1 MFAAPD
7 LCQTALMS
15 DIEPARVPVSSG
27 LRDVGPINWL
37 ICRMGARGI
46 RAPQF
51 QLFNVLS
58 RHSLLFWSWLPF
70 SGVLLYW
77 GRLPRPDAETVI
89 LRVGALRDCEYEL
102 QQHRRLARSR
112 GVDAELQERIFA
124 GPDAAGLTDRQ
135 RALLRATDE
144 FILNRE
150 ISAPTWAELTKHLDT
165 RQQIE
170 FCLLAAQYDG
180 LSATMNTLKIPLDF
194 PD

>member
-37 ICRMGARGI
+37 ICRLGARGI

>member
-37 ICRMGARGI
+37 ICRLGARGI

-102 QQHRRLARSR
+102 QQHRRLTRSR